1 MRFSRTMPSPLH
13 STESTSQ
20 QPINLSPTRA
30 AYNSNGMHILV
41 VEDEARLTSLIKR
54 ALEGERHLVDVT
66 YDGATAYSM
75 ATEARYDLIVLD
87 IMLPEMDGIE
97 VCKEIRKSG
106 VDSRILMLTA
116 KGATEDRVA
125 GLDAGADDYLI
136 KPFSFAELLARVRAL
151 SRREV
156 QPEPDQQLQVGDLVL
171 DLGRHEARRGERNID
186 LTAKEFSLLEYLMR
200 NSGRVLTRSQ
210 ILDHV
215 WGYDFESLTNV
226 VDIYVH
232 YLRNKIDKGFPD
244 PLIRTVRGVGY
255 GLKEA

>member
-1 MRFSRTMPSPLH
+1 
-13 STESTSQ
+13 
-20 QPINLSPTRA
+20 
-30 AYNSNGMHILV
+30 MHILV
-41 VEDEARLTSLIKR
+41 VEDETRLTKLIKR
-54 ALEGERHLVDVT
+54 ALEQERHVVDVT
-66 YDGATAYSM
+66 HDGGTAYTM
-75 ATEARYDLIVLD
+75 ATETRYDLIILD
-87 IMLPEMDGIE
+87 VMLPEMDGLE
-97 VCKEIRKSG
+97 VCRELRREG

-116 KGATEDRVA
+116 RGATEDRVS
-125 GLDAGADDYLI
+125 GLDSGADDYLV

-156 QPEPDQQLQVGDLVL
+156 APEAEEELKVGDLVL
-171 DLGRHEARRGERNID
+171 DLSRHEARRAGRSIE

-232 YLRNKIDKGFPD
+232 YLRNKIDKGFSK
-244 PLIRTVRGVGY
+244 PLIKTVRGVGY